1 MVKLIAVSLW
11 QNNHQLTCQAADFD
25 KNFFNE
31 RQLSQDRRYKH
42 DDDDDDDNQD
52 QDQDD
57 RDDRWG
63 DDQGEDEDEDQSN
76 YDKSKSHESGKTN
89 KIAVII
95 MRN

>member
-25 KNFFNE
+25 KNFYNE
-31 RQLSQDRRYKH
+31 RQLSQDKRYQH
-42 DDDDDDDNQD
+42 DDDD

-57 RDDRWG
+57 RDGRWG
-63 DDQGEDEDEDQSN
+63 DDQREDEDEDQSDYGSN
-76 YDKSKSHESGKTN
+76 SHESGRTN
-89 KIAVII
+89 KIAMI

>member
-31 RQLSQDRRYKH
+31 RQLSQNKRYEH
-42 DDDDDDDNQD
+42 DDDR
-52 QDQDD
+52 DQDD
-57 RDDRWG
+57 RDGRWG
-63 DDQGEDEDEDQSN
+63 NYQREDEDEDQSDYN
-76 YDKSKSHESGKTN
+76 SKSHESGRTN
-89 KIAVII
+89 KML

>member
-31 RQLSQDRRYKH
+31 RQLSQDRRYQRG
-42 DDDDDDDNQD
+42 DDDHR
-52 QDQDD
+52 DQDD
-57 RDDRWG
+57 RDGRWG
-63 DDQGEDEDEDQSN
+63 DDQSEDEDEDQSDYN
-76 YDKSKSHESGKTN
+76 SKSHESGRTN
-89 KIAVII
+89 KISMII

>member
-31 RQLSQDRRYKH
+31 RQLSQNKRYEH
-42 DDDDDDDNQD
+42 DDDR
-52 QDQDD
+52 DQDD
-57 RDDRWG
+57 RVGRWG
-63 DDQGEDEDEDQSN
+63 NDQREDEDEDQSDYN
-76 YDKSKSHESGKTN
+76 SKSHESGRTN
-89 KIAVII
+89 KMI

>member
-31 RQLSQDRRYKH
+31 RQLSQNKRYQH
-42 DDDDDDDNQD
+42 DDDR
-52 QDQDD
+52 DQDD
-57 RDDRWG
+57 RVGRWG
-63 DDQGEDEDEDQSN
+63 NDQREDEDEDQSDYN
-76 YDKSKSHESGKTN
+76 SKSHESGRTN
-89 KIAVII
+89 KMI